1 MTDNISTTADIVLRR
16 LSVGYRTGRRT
27 ARTVLSGIDVA
38 ERGGQFI
45 CLMGRNGS
53 GKSTLLRTLAA
64 LQPPLAGTALIAGRD
79 TALLTPRERSRLVAV
94 VLTRQPD
101 VADMTAREMV
111 AMGRTPYT
119 GFWGSLSAADERAV
133 DEALGMTGITP
144 LAHRR
149 FACLSD
155 GERQKVMVAKA
166 LAQQTPVI
174 LLDEPAA
181 YLDFTA
187 KVDLM
192 RLLLGLARKAGK
204 TIIASTHDF
213 GTVVQLADRLW
224 IAGGGTLVTG
234 TPRSMAADGTLARF
248 VEGDGVAFDAETLAV
263 HVSRE

>member
-1 MTDNISTTADIVLRR
+1 
-16 LSVGYRTGRRT
+16 
-27 ARTVLSGIDVA
+27 
-38 ERGGQFI
+38 
-45 CLMGRNGS
+45 
-53 GKSTLLRTLAA
+53 
-64 LQPPLAGTALIAGRD
+64 
-79 TALLTPRERSRLVAV
+79 
-94 VLTRQPD
+94 
-101 VADMTAREMV
+101 
-111 AMGRTPYT
+111 
-119 GFWGSLSAADERAV
+119 
-133 DEALGMTGITP
+133 
-144 LAHRR
+144 
-149 FACLSD
+149 
-155 GERQKVMVAKA
+155 MVAKA

-192 RLLLGLARKAGK
+192 RLLLGLARKSGK

-213 GTVVQLADRLW
+213 GTAVQLADRLW